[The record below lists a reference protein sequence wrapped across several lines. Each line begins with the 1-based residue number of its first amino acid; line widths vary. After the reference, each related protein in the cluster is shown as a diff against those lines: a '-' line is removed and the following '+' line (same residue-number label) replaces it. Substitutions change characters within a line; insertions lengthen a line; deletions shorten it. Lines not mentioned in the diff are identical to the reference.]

1 MLMKEIKERLETFRL
16 AIEELQAEF
25 NYVSGAGNRN
35 TAVALEQEQATVN
48 LRTLLEESKMEWEQ
62 LKKEVEKGF
71 AGMQDQIDS
80 LQASLQSEREAAA
93 KSKGKTE
100 NREDTEGIG

>member
-35 TAVALEQEQATVN
+35 TAIALEQEQSTVN
-48 LRTLLEESKMEWEQ
+48 LRTLLEESKIEWEQ
-62 LKKEVEKGF
+62 LNKEVEKGF
-71 AGMQDQIDS
+71 AAMQAQIDT
-80 LQASLQSEREAAA
+80 LQASLQSERETAD
-93 KSKGKTE
+93 KSE
-100 NREDTEGIG
+100 DREDTEESR